1 MSKNLSL
8 KLNARNTRPLKRTA
22 HGAHEMFQ
30 QIKAPGHEHDFDPT
44 VPYSVRRELGYC
56 HHLLMSVHI
65 YNYFKTPFQSLFI
78 A

>member
-30 QIKAPGHEHDFDPT
+30 QIKAPGREHDNLNLIPEFHT
-44 VPYSVRRELGYC
+44 VQGENNLDIVIICL
-56 HHLLMSVHI
+56 
-65 YNYFKTPFQSLFI
+65 
-78 A
+78 